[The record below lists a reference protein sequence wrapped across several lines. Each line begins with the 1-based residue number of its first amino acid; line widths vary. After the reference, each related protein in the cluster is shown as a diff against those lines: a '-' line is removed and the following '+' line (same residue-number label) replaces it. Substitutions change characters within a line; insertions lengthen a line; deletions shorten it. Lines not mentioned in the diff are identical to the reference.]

1 MKICRVHYD
10 YPNDKKPGAG
20 VTIYNLCKYI
30 DEKTLIICRKGDGKN
45 YKISGHVNLKEF
57 NFKDKES
64 SSALTKRIHSGKQ
77 LSIIQTLY
85 TYLLLLKSMRG
96 VIFFIKSIPAIISFK
111 PDIIA
116 CHENRTIFHGIFAKY
131 FLGSKFILH
140 LHSNSEIEVIKNIR
154 LLKYLVFKADAIF
167 CLTRSMGQKL
177 IQELLFPPE
186 KLKYTSTG
194 VNPVLFRNIATG
206 RKNQLLA
213 IGRLK
218 FTKGYKYLIDAM
230 KHVADRYSDY
240 NLVIIGDGP
249 EREEIEKQIQE
260 LELSKYIQLPGMVS
274 RNCVVQLMSESK
286 IFVMSSL
293 FEGLPKV
300 LLEAMT
306 CETPAVITTGC
317 NANDIIQGRGL
328 VVEVGNGL
336 ALSEAIIKLIED
348 EKLWNEFSNNCRSI
362 CDYFNWQKVAEN
374 VEFNYRDILY

>member
-30 DEKTLIICRKGDGKN
+30 DEETLFICRKGDGKN
-45 YKISGHVNLKEF
+45 YNIPRHVNLKEF

-64 SSALTKRIHSGKQ
+64 SSALTKRIHSGKH
-77 LSIIQTLY
+77 LSIIQTLF

-96 VIFFIKSIPAIISFK
+96 VIFFIKSIPAIISFR

-131 FLGSKFILH
+131 FLGSKFVIH

-167 CLTRSMGQKL
+167 CLTRSMGQEL
-177 IQELLFPPE
+177 IQELIFPPE

-230 KHVADRYSDY
+230 KHVANRYSNY

-249 EREEIEKQIQE
+249 EREEREMQIQE
-260 LELSKYIQLPGMVS
+260 LELSQYIQLPGMVS
-274 RNCVVQLMSESK
+274 RNRVVQLMSESK

-300 LLEAMT
+300 LLEAMA
-306 CETPAVITTGC
+306 CETPAVITKEC

-328 VVEVGNGL
+328 AVEAGNSL

-348 EKLWNEFSNNCRSI
+348 EKLWNKFSDNCRSI
-362 CDYFNWQKVAEN
+362 CDDFNWRKVAEN
-374 VEFNYRDILY
+374 VKLNYRGILY